1 VGPEG
6 EAAAAGGT
14 SARVWGR
21 GVPVPSGPGG
31 PRGNGLGGKRATWA
45 EGGGR
50 GWAAGRPA
58 KGLRGVSFIYF
69 CFLSFFLKTCFSF

>member
-31 PRGNGLGGKRATWA
+31 PRGNGLGGGKRATWA
-45 EGGGR
+45 EGGEGLGR
-50 GWAAGRPA
+50 GKAGQGAEGGGGFFYLFLLP
-58 KGLRGVSFIYF
+58 FILF
-69 CFLSFFLKTCFSF
+69 ENMF

>member
-45 EGGGR
+45 EGGR

-58 KGLRGVSFIYF
+58 KGLRGGFFYLFLLPFILF
-69 CFLSFFLKTCFSF
+69 ENMF

>member
-58 KGLRGVSFIYF
+58 KGLRGGFFYLFLLPFILF
-69 CFLSFFLKTCFSF
+69 ENMF

>member
-31 PRGNGLGGKRATWA
+31 PRGNGLGGMRATWA
-45 EGGGR
+45 EGGGEGLGR
-50 GWAAGRPA
+50 GKAGQGAEGGFFYLFLLP
-58 KGLRGVSFIYF
+58 FILF
-69 CFLSFFLKTCFSF
+69 ENMF

>member
-31 PRGNGLGGKRATWA
+31 PRGNGLGGGGSALRGPR
-45 EGGGR
+45 GGGGAGPR
-50 GWAAGRPA
+50 EGRP
-58 KGLRGVSFIYF
+58 RG
-69 CFLSFFLKTCFSF
+69 